1 MLARTPEKTL
11 VTVRAALFAAWIV
24 LIVSLFWDP
33 MTPALTDPSATG
45 SPFHIHGNG
54 PSIQGH
60 APAAQ
65 STYAMG
71 ARIWWTMIVPIIPMF
86 LMVFGHETWRRVCPL
101 AFASQIPRYFGW
113 VRKASFVQ
121 RHSGKVV
128 KTVAV
133 IGRGKWLDRNALYV
147 QMGLLY
153 LGLSARLLFANA
165 DRHALAFLLLLVIAA
180 AVSVGTLWG
189 GRTWCHYICPINV
202 VQKIYTEPRGL
213 LESAPHVS
221 GAPLGQ
227 SACRNSSPSGDQL
240 ACVGCTTS
248 CSDIDLEGA
257 YWDTVQRPA
266 KRHVYYIFYGLIW
279 GFYGYYYLY
288 SGNWDYYFSGYWTH
302 ETNQLS
308 HLLDPGFFIAQR
320 AIPIPKLIAAPLTLA
335 ACGAAS
341 LALGTVL
348 EGFYRRIRHRMR
360 RLPEAE
366 IVNHCLS
373 FTAFLSINT
382 FYFFGGRPNLLL
394 LPTPVVRIVDAAIV
408 ILSSL
413 WLFTAIHRTPF
424 KYRQEGLAAS
434 LLGQLK
440 KLKVDVSR
448 YMDGRSIDDL
458 QPDEVYVLSKVLP
471 AYTREQKV
479 IAYKRILDEMI
490 SQQKTTSA
498 AGLQVLHD
506 LREEMGIT
514 TEEHARLIDELGHD
528 HAMELDPSV
537 VSARERAQSVANYAT
552 LIGRAICKRIELG
565 DTFDTAFA
573 HAEFQDLIRML
584 RPSLQIEDAEH
595 EAALTRVRAA
605 SGDLEMRVTALHEQ
619 LMVLASAKLAI
630 LSREAIERLSSPLVS
645 ALRVVLNARTAAVLR
660 AMLSLLRAVG
670 PTDIT
675 LGAASACARMFT
687 DTFVDVMV
695 EPAGAQ
701 PAFTW
706 KEVLDASLI
715 DAIVGA
721 LSDDDTDADAE
732 PPSAPPRAAAA
743 TLPALVQCLHSL
755 AKDGEPLHC
764 AIAAFALAK
773 LDRNEALNWRQG
785 LLSERS
791 DLARQWLVAE
801 VMEAISQGMQ
811 AGPEQAGGRAP
822 IVITVQ
828 GPQAGGTQAA
838 QFGAVQRPRDDTR
851 YTFDGLSIRIGSD
864 RDNDLYLP
872 EVGVA
877 PQHFLARIQGARVVG
892 GPLGGEAAW
901 LNGLPIEQEAVIR
914 SGDVVTLT
922 PDLPPV
928 CALTFVVPA
937 YDLPYT
943 EVRLNTV
950 TKLSALFAS
959 GGQFRRNAK
968 SLETAGDIARHATVR
983 RYPRDT
989 VFTPDTLQANES
1001 YVLATGS
1008 LRQMTAHRDY
1018 EAIDAAS
1025 HDQASHNA
1033 DTLAAD
1039 HQPALAEMRDDASD
1053 AQDIVSAPARVNLED
1068 SGNVAMK
1075 RYLVVSAYADLVVWQ
1090 ETGVSQDT
1098 VSA

>member
-1 MLARTPEKTL
+1 MFARTPEKSL

-33 MTPALTDPSATG
+33 MTPTLTDPSATG
-45 SPFHIHGNG
+45 SPFHVHGNG

-65 STYAMG
+65 NTYAMG
-71 ARIWWTMIVPIIPMF
+71 ARIWWTMIVPIIPLF

-101 AFASQIPRYFGW
+101 SFASQIPRYLGW

-121 RHSGKVV
+121 RHSGKVI

-153 LGLSARLLFANA
+153 LGLTARLLFANA

-180 AVSVGTLWG
+180 AVTVGALWG
-189 GRTWCHYICPINV
+189 GRTWCHYVCPINV

-221 GAPLGQ
+221 GARLGQ
-227 SACRNSSPSGDQL
+227 SACRISSPSGDQL

-248 CSDIDLEGA
+248 CSDIDLEGS
-257 YWDTVQRPA
+257 YWDTVKRPI
-266 KRHVYYIFYGLIW
+266 KRHVYYIFYGLIC

-288 SGNWDYYFSGYWTH
+288 AGNWDYYFSGYWTH

-308 HLLDPGFFIAQR
+308 QFLDSGFFIAHR
-320 AIPIPKLIAAPLTLA
+320 SIPIPKLIAAPLTLA
-335 ACGAAS
+335 TCGASS

-348 EGFYRRIRHRMR
+348 EGLYRGVRHRMR
-360 RLPEAE
+360 RIPEAE

-382 FYFFGGRPNLLL
+382 FYLFGGRPSLLM
-394 LPTPVVRIVDAAIV
+394 LPAPIARIIDVAIV

-413 WLFTAIHRTPF
+413 WFFTAIHRTPF
-424 KYRQEGLAAS
+424 KYRQEALAAS

-506 LREEMGIT
+506 LRGEMGIS

-537 VSARERAQSVANYAT
+537 VSARERAQSVANYAR
-552 LIGRAICKRIELG
+552 LIASAICKRIELG

-573 HAEFQDLIRML
+573 HAEFQDMIRML
-584 RPSLQIEDAEH
+584 RPSLQIEDEEH
-595 EAALTRVRAA
+595 KAALTHVRAA
-605 SGDLEMRVTALHEQ
+605 SGALEMRVTALNEQ
-619 LMVLASAKLAI
+619 LMILASAKLAVF
-630 LSREAIERLSSPLVS
+630 SNEAIVRLSNPLVS
-645 ALRVVLNARTAAVLR
+645 ALRVVLSARTVAVLR

-675 LGAASACARMFT
+675 HGAASTCARLFT
-687 DTFVDVMV
+687 DTFVDVMM
-695 EPAGAQ
+695 EPAGEQLAL
-701 PAFTW
+701 TW
-706 KEVLDASLI
+706 KDALDASLI
-715 DAIVGA
+715 NAIVGV
-721 LSDDDTDADAE
+721 LSDDETHAE
-732 PPSAPPRAAAA
+732 PLPAAA
-743 TLPALVQCLHSL
+743 TSIPTLVRCLHSL
-755 AKDGEPLHC
+755 ANDGEPLHC

-773 LDRNEALNWRQG
+773 LDRNEALNWRQE
-785 LLSERS
+785 LLAERS
-791 DLARQWLVAE
+791 DLAQQWLVAE
-801 VMEAISQGMQ
+801 VMETISRGMQ
-811 AGPEQAGGRAP
+811 AGPEQVAGRAP

-828 GPQAGGTQAA
+828 GPQAGITRAA
-838 QFGAVQRPRDDTR
+838 QPGSAPQPRHDTC
-851 YTFDGLSIRIGSD
+851 YTFDSLSIRIGSD

-877 PQHFLARIQGARVVG
+877 PQHFLAHIQGARVVG
-892 GPLGGEAAW
+892 GPLGGETAW

-914 SGDVVTLT
+914 SGDVITLT

-928 CALTFVVPA
+928 CTLIFVVPA

-943 EVRLNTV
+943 EVHLNTV

-959 GGQFRRNAK
+959 GGQFRRNAR
-968 SLETAGDIARHATVR
+968 SLEAAGDIARRATVR
-983 RYPRDT
+983 RYPRNT
-989 VFTPDTLQANES
+989 VFTPETLQANES
-1001 YVLATGS
+1001 YILATGS
-1008 LRQMTAHRDY
+1008 LRQIAAHREY
-1018 EAIDAAS
+1018 AAIEEAS
-1025 HDQASHNA
+1025 HDEASHSA
-1033 DTLAAD
+1033 GTLASD
-1039 HQPALAEMRDDASD
+1039 NKPAPTEMRDDASD
-1053 AQDIVSAPARVNLED
+1053 AQDIVSAPARMDFED
-1068 SGNVAMK
+1068 MGDDAMK

-1090 ETGVSQDT
+1090 EAGGGQDA
-1098 VSA
+1098 VAAK